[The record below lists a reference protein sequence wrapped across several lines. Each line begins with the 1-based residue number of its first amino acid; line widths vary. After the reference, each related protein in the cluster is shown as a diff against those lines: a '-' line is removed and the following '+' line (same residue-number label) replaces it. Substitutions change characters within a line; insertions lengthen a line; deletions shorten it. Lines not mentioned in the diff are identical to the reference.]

1 MLSVLPQPAPYDLLH
16 IYYLQGR
23 VNESAMTSPPG
34 FIGNW
39 EEEGESF
46 LFFHQEAE
54 TWIARLLAEQDHLEL
69 VDQFQ
74 MTYEQWQGAEILPY
88 QVGGLQIIPAWYTVI
103 GPSIGQYLRLDPGV
117 VFGTGTHPTSRHC
130 LEALHRV
137 FEDHAISRVL
147 DVGTGT
153 GLLALASAA
162 LGARQVV
169 AVDLNHLAVKTAR
182 CNVMHNKLD
191 ERILVVRGNAKN
203 FMDLSCD
210 LMVSNI
216 HYEVMRQL
224 VETPGFHQPKHFILS
239 GLLRSQAKEIISRL
253 KKRSAH
259 IVDQWEQDTVWFTI
273 YGYTGDIRAQ

>member
-1 MLSVLPQPAPYDLLH
+1 MISYLPQPAPYDLLH
-16 IYYLQGR
+16 IYYFKGR
-23 VNESAMTSPPG
+23 VDESDMTSPPG

-46 LFFHQEAE
+46 LFFHQEADA
-54 TWIARLLAEQDHLEL
+54 WIARLLAKQDHLVL

-103 GPSIGQYLRLDPGV
+103 GPSPDQYLRLDPGV
-117 VFGTGTHPTSRHC
+117 VFGTGTHPTTRHC

-137 FEDHAISRVL
+137 FEDHAVTRVL

-162 LGARQVV
+162 LGAQQVV

-182 CNVMHNKLD
+182 DNVIHNRMG

-216 HYEVMRQL
+216 HYDIMGQLIDASGFQRQ
-224 VETPGFHQPKHFILS
+224 KHFILS
-239 GLLRSQAKEIISRL
+239 GLLRQQAEKIKSRL
-253 KKRSAH
+253 HRRGAR
-259 IVDQWEQDTVWFTI
+259 ILDQWDHDHVWFTF
-273 YGYTGDIRAQ
+273 YGQNPA